1 MQVVKILD
9 EVCLVYPPTEK
20 KKKKQTNKQS
30 LMVDV
35 DDSAKMDS
43 WLGLQIK
50 V

>member
-1 MQVVKILD
+1 MFGLSPNRK
-9 EVCLVYPPTEK
+9 E
-20 KKKKQTNKQS
+20 KKKQTNKQS

-35 DDSAKMDS
+35 NDSAKMDS